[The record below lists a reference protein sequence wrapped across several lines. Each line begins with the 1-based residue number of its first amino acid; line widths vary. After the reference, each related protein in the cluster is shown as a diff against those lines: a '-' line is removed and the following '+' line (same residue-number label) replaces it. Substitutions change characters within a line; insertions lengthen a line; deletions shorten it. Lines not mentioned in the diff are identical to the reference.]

1 MSRPSRK
8 YLVVAVI
15 AVADLLGGLL
25 GPAVYRH
32 LTNTSAKDRIEA
44 SPPPTLF
51 RDAEAV
57 ATVDPLVDPQ
67 SARATAL
74 MRQWWTTHDTAAH
87 DSAFVAWVGDAL
99 PAPPAAARRTAGLSG
114 IEKLAGQRTAAGV
127 QAASWLER
135 FGKKDIWKLYAHGE
149 AEWVPVAAEG
159 DDGQQDVKEMLDLSK
174 TVADSLPART
184 SSSPRRMYFEPSLRR
199 DHHVGAGQVCPCSYP
214 SRHAS
219 AAASSRA
226 YLAHFMPHRLADYRW
241 MEDEIDYSRL
251 YVAGRVPSDIQG
263 GTLLGDMIAEYFLV
277 TRAGVEPGSA

>member
-15 AVADLLGGLL
+15 AVAALFGGLL

-87 DSAFVAWVGDAL
+87 DSAFVAWVGDAF
-99 PAPPAAARRTAGLSG
+99 PAPPAAARRTAELSG

-127 QAASWLER
+127 QAATWLER
-135 FGKKDIWKLYAHGE
+135 FGKKDIWKLYAHDQ
-149 AEWVPVAAEG
+149 AEWVPVAEG
-159 DDGQQDVKEMLDLSK
+159 DRRKQDVKEMLDLSK
-174 TVADSLPART
+174 TVADSLGTHFQQSAP
-184 SSSPRRMYFEPSLRR
+184 YVLEPSLRR

-251 YVAGRVPSDIQG
+251 YMAGHVPSDIQG